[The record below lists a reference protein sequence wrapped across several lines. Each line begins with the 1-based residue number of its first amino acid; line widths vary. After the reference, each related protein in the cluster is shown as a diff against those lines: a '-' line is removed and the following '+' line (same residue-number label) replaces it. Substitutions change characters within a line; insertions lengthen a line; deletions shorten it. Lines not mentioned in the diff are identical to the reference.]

1 MQTTMTFDAP
11 RFDIKGRKLLLA
23 MAGTVLVLAACDG
36 STPVS
41 GINSLGQAFVNAF
54 NQAPNSAPVQNVQ
67 SLPLTLTPTA
77 TPFNP

>member
-1 MQTTMTFDAP
+1 MDTTMTLNAS
-11 RFDIKGRKLLLA
+11 RFDLKGRKLLLA
-23 MAGTVLVLAACDG
+23 LTGSVLVLAACG
-36 STPVS
+36 GGAPLS
-41 GINSLGQAFVNAF
+41 GINSLGQAFVSAF